1 MDNYLGEIR
10 IFPYSRIPSGWLPCN
25 GQELTV
31 NGHQALAALLGQT
44 YGGNGS
50 TTFKL
55 PNLNGRTI
63 VGYGP
68 SARGKNFPLGQSG
81 GTETVALTDPNTI
94 PPHMHMLYGSNV
106 YNIGGA
112 NNNYLGN
119 PNVPASSTQTAKNT
133 AQVNLYAPAAVTTVN
148 FPDVI
153 TSAGAGAGHENRMPY
168 LVSNYCIASEGL
180 WPSRSM

>member
-31 NGHQALAALLGQT
+31 NGNQALYALLGQK
-44 YGGNGS
+44 YGGNGT
-50 TTFKL
+50 TTFRL

-63 VGYGP
+63 VGYGA
-68 SARGKNFPLGQSG
+68 SARGPVFQLAQFG
-81 GTETVALTDPNTI
+81 GTEKVALTDPTTI
-94 PPHMHMLYGSNV
+94 PPHMHLMYGSNT

-119 PNVPASSTQTAKNT
+119 PNVPASSTQAAKNT
-133 AQVNLYAPAAVTTVN
+133 AQVNLYVPPGAATVD
-148 FPDVI
+148 FPDVVVS
-153 TSAGAGAGHENRMPY
+153 TGAANPHENRMPY
-168 LVSNYCIASEGL
+168 LVSNYCIATLGTF
-180 WPSRSM
+180 PPRNN

>member
-25 GQELTV
+25 GQELQV
-31 NGHQALAALLGQT
+31 SGNQALAALLGQT

-50 TTFKL
+50 TTFRL

-63 VGYGP
+63 VGYGA
-68 SARGKNFPLGQSG
+68 SARGLNFQLGQFG
-81 GTETVALTDPNTI
+81 GTEKVALTDPTTI
-94 PPHMHMLYGSNV
+94 PPHMHIFYGSNV
-106 YNIGGA
+106 YNIGGP

-119 PNVPASSTQTAKNT
+119 PNAPASSTQTAKNT
-133 AQVNLYAPAAVTTVN
+133 AQVNLYAPPATPTVN

-153 TSAGAGAGHENRMPY
+153 TSAGTATPHENRMPY
-168 LVSNYCIASEGL
+168 LVTNYCIASVGI
-180 WPSRSM
+180 WPSRD